1 MEAVQSVLHKL
12 HMGGSSETAAPLK
25 EPTQDDLAALREKY
39 EKAKQEQVFAFYDE
53 LSSAEKATLYQQL
66 ADIDPEHIN
75 QITHRALNPS
85 KPENDGK
92 ESGLEPLPDSATASI
107 LDSKAE
113 DIEKWYQSGLD
124 LIAANKVAV
133 VLMAGG
139 QGTRLGSSAPKGC
152 FDIGLP
158 SKKSL
163 FQIQAERIRRI
174 EHLAHKKA
182 GHKDDKKVVVPWYV
196 MTSGPTRGPTEQYFE
211 EHKYFGLEKENVIIF
226 EQGVLPC
233 ISNEGKILLESKSK
247 VGVYNINPNYQ
258 LTLATGCSSSR
269 WEWRDLPSPCN
280 VKCHGRHAKTG
291 HRTHS
296 CLLC

>member
-1 MEAVQSVLHKL
+1 METVQNVLQKL
-12 HMGGSSETAAPLK
+12 HVSGSSERAAPPK
-25 EPTQDDLAALREKY
+25 EPTQDELAVLREKY

-53 LSSAEKATLYQQL
+53 LSSTEKATIYQQL
-66 ADIDPEHIN
+66 AGIDPEHIN
-75 QITHRALNPS
+75 EITHRALNPP
-85 KPENDGK
+85 KPENEDK
-92 ESGLEPLPDSATASI
+92 QSGLEPLPDSATASI
-107 LDSKAE
+107 LDSKPE

-174 EHLAHKKA
+174 ERLAHKKA
-182 GHKDDKKVVVPWYV
+182 GHGDDKKVVVPWYV
-196 MTSGPTRGPTEQYFE
+196 MTSGPTRGPTEQYFQ
-211 EHKYFGLEKENVIIF
+211 EHGYFGLEKEDVIIF

-233 ISNEGKILLESKSK
+233 ISNDGKILLESKSK
-247 VGVYNINPNYQ
+247 VGIYNTKRDYW
-258 LTLATGCSSSR
+258 LT
-269 WEWRDLPSPCN
+269 
-280 VKCHGRHAKTG
+280 
-291 HRTHS
+291 
-296 CLLC
+296 

>member
-1 MEAVQSVLHKL
+1 MEAVQNVLHKL
-12 HMGGSSETAAPLK
+12 HIGGSSEKAAPPM
-25 EPTQDDLAALREKY
+25 EPSQDDLKALREKY

-53 LSSAEKATLYQQL
+53 LSSTEKATLYQQL

-75 QITHRALNPS
+75 EITHRALNPP
-85 KPENDGK
+85 KPENDDK
-92 ESGLEPLPDSATASI
+92 QSGLEPLPDSATASI

-163 FQIQAERIRRI
+163 FQIQAERILKAQQ
-174 EHLAHKKA
+174 LAQKYS
-182 GHKDDKKVVVPWYV
+182 GSNEKVVVPWYV
-196 MTSGPTRGPTEQYFE
+196 MTSGPTRKPTEDYFKA
-211 EHKYFGLEKENVIIF
+211 HNYFGLEKENVIIF

-233 ISNEGKILLESKSK
+233 ISNEGKILMESKSK
-247 VGVYNINPNYQ
+247 V
-258 LTLATGCSSSR
+258 
-269 WEWRDLPSPCN
+269 
-280 VKCHGRHAKTG
+280 
-291 HRTHS
+291 
-296 CLLC
+296 

>member
-1 MEAVQSVLHKL
+1 MEAVQNVLQKL
-12 HMGGSSETAAPLK
+12 HMGGSAEKAAPPM
-25 EPTQDDLAALREKY
+25 EPTQDEVTSLREKY

-53 LSSAEKATLYQQL
+53 LSSTEKATLYQQL
-66 ADIDPEHIN
+66 ADIDPERIN
-75 QITHRALNPS
+75 EITHRALNPP
-85 KPENDGK
+85 KPENDDK
-92 ESGLEPLPDSATASI
+92 QSGLEPLPDSATASI

-113 DIEKWYQSGLD
+113 NIEKWYQSGLD

-182 GHKDDKKVVVPWYV
+182 GHGDGKKVVVPWYV
-196 MTSGPTRGPTEQYFE
+196 MTSGPTRGPTEQYFK

-233 ISNEGKILLESKSK
+233 ISNEGKILLDSKSK
-247 VGVYNINPNYQ
+247 VGIYRVNEGYWLIV
-258 LTLATGCSSSR
+258 TIGCSRSR
-269 WEWRDLPSPCN
+269 WEWWHLPSSRHF
-280 VKCHGRHAKTG
+280 KCHG
-291 HRTHS
+291 
-296 CLLC
+296 

>member
-1 MEAVQSVLHKL
+1 MEAIQNVLHKL
-12 HMGGSSETAAPLK
+12 HMGGSSEKAAPPK
-25 EPTQDDLAALREKY
+25 EPTQDELIALREKY
-39 EKAKQEQVFAFYDE
+39 EKAKQEQVFAFYDG
-53 LSSAEKATLYQQL
+53 LSSTEKATLYQQL
-66 ADIDPEHIN
+66 ADIDPEYIN
-75 QITHRALNPS
+75 QITHRALYPP
-85 KPENDGK
+85 KPENDDK

-174 EHLAHKKA
+174 EHLAHNKA
-182 GHKDDKKVVVPWYV
+182 GHKDEKKVVVPWYV

-233 ISNEGKILLESKSK
+233 ISNEGKILLESKNK
-247 VGVYNINPNYQ
+247 VGVYNIKHDY
-258 LTLATGCSSSR
+258 
-269 WEWRDLPSPCN
+269 
-280 VKCHGRHAKTG
+280 
-291 HRTHS
+291 
-296 CLLC
+296 

>member
-12 HMGGSSETAAPLK
+12 HIGGSSETAALLR
-25 EPTQDDLAALREKY
+25 EPTEDDLTALREKY
-39 EKAKQEQVFAFYDE
+39 VKAKQEQVFAFYDE
-53 LSSAEKATLYQQL
+53 LSSTEKATLYQQL

-75 QITHRALNPS
+75 EITHKALNPPQ
-85 KPENDGK
+85 PEKDDK
-92 ESGLEPLPDSATASI
+92 QSGLEPLPDSATASI

-174 EHLAHKKA
+174 EYLAHKKA

-247 VGVYNINPNYQ
+247 VSVYDTKHNY
-258 LTLATGCSSSR
+258 C
-269 WEWRDLPSPCN
+269 
-280 VKCHGRHAKTG
+280 
-291 HRTHS
+291 
-296 CLLC
+296 